1 MQDANKECSRLK
13 KRLDQ
18 SVTQSRTL
26 KEQKKIKDKR
36 IHELQS
42 RLKQSD
48 KNARMEVDKVKGF
61 RCICILLLWFDKM
74 SFSNR

>member
-61 RCICILLLWFDKM
+61 RCIYILLLWFDKM